1 MRLEELQPGQHYRHV
16 NSGNVVMPVG
26 IAVEEAT
33 FRKVVVYVDKGLLKD
48 SVWAVP
54 LEMFE
59 HRYELV
65 EEGKELRPVAG
76 FPEFKPVLDPEK
88 LLAEN
93 DELKLQVNSLRY
105 QRSKLEEELMQLKSD
120 NKMLNRRIDD
130 LKWKVETSE
139 VPFYE

>member
-1 MRLEELQPGQHYRHV
+1 MKLEELQPGQHYRHV
-16 NSGNVVMPVG
+16 NSGNVIMPVG

-33 FRKVVVYVDKGLLKD
+33 FRKVVVYVDKGMLKD

-65 EEGKELRPVAG
+65 GEGKELRPVAG
-76 FPEFKPVLDPEK
+76 FPEFKPVLDPER

-105 QRSKLEEELMQLKSD
+105 QRSKLKDELMQLKSD
-120 NKMLNRRIDD
+120 NKMLNRRIAD

-139 VPFYE
+139 VPF

>member
-1 MRLEELQPGQHYRHV
+1 MRLEELQPGQHYRRV
-16 NSGNVVMPVG
+16 KSGKVVMPVG
-26 IAVEEAT
+26 IALEEASG
-33 FRKVVVYVDKGLLKD
+33 RKVVVYVEKGKLND
-48 SVWAVP
+48 IVWTRP
-54 LEMFE
+54 LDQFMDGRF
-59 HRYELV
+59 ELV
-65 EEGKELRPVAG
+65 EEGKELRPIAG

-105 QRSKLEEELMQLKSD
+105 QRSKLKDELWELRSE

-139 VPFYE
+139 VPF

>member
-1 MRLEELQPGQHYRHV
+1 MNELQPGQHYRHV
-16 NSGNVVMPVG
+16 KSGKVVMPVG
-26 IAVEEAT
+26 IALEEVSG
-33 FRKVVVYVDKGLLKD
+33 RKVVVYVEKGKLND
-48 SVWAVP
+48 IVWTRP
-54 LEMFE
+54 LDQFMDGRF
-59 HRYELV
+59 ELV
-65 EEGKELRPVAG
+65 EEGKELRPIAG

-105 QRSKLEEELMQLKSD
+105 QRSKLKDELWELRSE

-139 VPFYE
+139 VPF